1 LRVTLFLFLSLV
13 ALAVQ
18 AGDSVQPDTSAYIT
32 PAAVPAVQLPETTA
46 TIDSLHAAVSQID
59 SLKNEVKLQVR
70 IQLILLLIF
79 IIILTILLLANINYR
94 KKNDER
100 KQVLEKMLDNEYK
113 EKNKIYHIISDEL
126 REPLSE
132 LYRVAA
138 KVRDGNFS
146 FQELQSAGVLT
157 RYRDTFSRSEL
168 VLLNLFTWTTLRSH
182 KPTDIYRNKKETT
195 LRELIEKVRQKAM
208 FPYAQ
213 KNIQFIN
220 DVDAQ
225 ISVMADDAT
234 LSLIIWNLLDNAIKF
249 SPAGAPVRIS
259 AREKNHKLEI
269 SIRDK
274 GQGMSTDFTYDFE
287 LSSYDEHTSEGLGL
301 QVCKLLVATQQG
313 DIWFESEKGSGTS
326 AYFTIPL

>member
-1 LRVTLFLFLSLV
+1 MRIIAFLFLSLV
-13 ALAVQ
+13 AFTTR
-18 AGDSVQPDTSAYIT
+18 AGDSVHTDTSAYIT
-32 PAAVPAVQLPETTA
+32 PAAPPAVHLPETTA
-46 TIDSLHAAVSQID
+46 TVDSLRAAISQID

-100 KQVLEKMLDNEYK
+100 KQVLEKLLDNEYK
-113 EKNKIYHIISDEL
+113 EKNKVYHIISDEL

-132 LYRVAA
+132 LYRVATM
-138 KVRDGNFS
+138 VRDGNLPL
-146 FQELQSAGVLT
+146 QELLSGGVLT

-182 KPTDIYRNKKETT
+182 KSTDIHRNKKETS
-195 LRELIEKVRQKAM
+195 LRDLIEKVRQKAM
-208 FPYAQ
+208 FPYTQ

-225 ISVMADDAT
+225 INVMADDAT

-249 SPAGAPVRIS
+249 SPGGAPVRIS

-274 GQGMSTDFTYDFE
+274 GEGMSTDFTYDFE

-326 AYFTIPL
+326 AYFTVPL